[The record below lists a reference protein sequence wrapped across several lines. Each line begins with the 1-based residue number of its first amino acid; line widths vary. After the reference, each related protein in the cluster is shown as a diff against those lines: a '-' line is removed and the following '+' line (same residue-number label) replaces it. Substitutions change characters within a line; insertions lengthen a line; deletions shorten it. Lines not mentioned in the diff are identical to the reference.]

1 MSPIIYRGITLRNIL
16 YYVSILIV
24 SCLFIGYAVFQARF
38 LLVGPVITLENI
50 PDTIQVERVVMLQ
63 GSAENIAFLSL
74 NGRQIY
80 TDKKG
85 YFQETLVLE
94 NGYTVATV
102 QAQDRYGRSSSYT
115 KEFVYIIPEAK

>member
-1 MSPIIYRGITLRNIL
+1 
-16 YYVSILIV
+16 
-24 SCLFIGYAVFQARF
+24 
-38 LLVGPVITLENI
+38 VITLENV